1 FGDILEVV
9 LHAVREAV
17 GHHACGMNAGVDAD
31 HVHQVGRA
39 HRPAELFH
47 HLVDGLEVGAVAHQ
61 HAEAGEV
68 REQDAVN
75 EEARAVVDDDRV
87 LSHFLRVGNQGGDG
101 FVGGL
106 LTTDDFHQRHHVHR
120 VEEVHAGKVFRLL
133 QRSSEIGNGNGRG
146 VGGQHGAV
154 LQLGFGF
161 GQYGL
166 LDLRVFDNRFNHY
179 VDILEVT
186 VVQGRA
192 DGREHLAH
200 LRAVDLLALQL
211 LGEQLAGFAHA
222 QVQRRVGDVLHDDR
236 RALGGRLVG
245 DAATHDAGTEDG
257 GQVDVPCAFLDVVA
271 IGFFHRLV
279 GEEQANQRSR
289 LRGLGNLGKTFRF
302 GSVGIVTLHA
312 AVLLHDVDRGN
323 RGRVVLASL
332 LHDEG
337 GRGLERHHVFQRR
350 QFQRLELFSALLA
363 VVEFAGEA
371 FLHQGKGGVAN
382 LVGRHDGVNHAIF
395 QCLVGAV
402 LATGGDPLNRVVDT
416 DHARHAHGATEA
428 REQAQLHFR
437 QAHLGAV
444 GHDAVIAR
452 QGHFQA
458 AAEGDA
464 VDGADGRHVEVFN
477 RVEHLVRL
485 QAPAG
490 DFVFRQLEHVG
501 EFGDVG
507 ADDKYALAGGD
518 DQALDVAV
526 ALDGVNCRLQI
537 LNRFA

>member
-1 FGDILEVV
+1 AVNHRHVCLGSGANDVVFQAANGFGAQRNHHAGDDFLGIEFLAISHVRLEQLVGGFVDHFLRLAFLVFLVLVEAHFGLLAVTLVFVHDFRHILEVV

-17 GHHACGMNAGVDAD
+17 GHHACCMNAGVDAD

-68 REQDAVN
+68 REQYAVN

-87 LSHFLRVGNQGGDG
+87 LAHFLRVGNQGGDG

-133 QRSSEIGNGNGRG
+133 QRSGEMGDGNGRG
-146 VGGQHGAV
+146 VGGQYGAV
-154 LQLGFGF
+154 LQLAFGF

-166 LDLRVFDNRFNHY
+166 LDLRVFDNRFNNY

-200 LRAVDLLALQL
+200 PRAVDLLALQL

-245 DAATHDAGTEDG
+245 DTATHDAGTEYR
-257 GQVDVPCAFLDVVA
+257 GQVDVLGAFLDVVA

-302 GSVGIVTLHA
+302 GR
-312 AVLLHDVDRGN
+312 DR
-323 RGRVVLASL
+323 
-332 LHDEG
+332 
-337 GRGLERHHVFQRR
+337 
-350 QFQRLELFSALLA
+350 
-363 VVEFAGEA
+363 
-371 FLHQGKGGVAN
+371 K
-382 LVGRHDGVNHAIF
+382 
-395 QCLVGAV
+395 
-402 LATGGDPLNRVVDT
+402 
-416 DHARHAHGATEA
+416 
-428 REQAQLHFR
+428 
-437 QAHLGAV
+437 
-444 GHDAVIAR
+444 
-452 QGHFQA
+452 
-458 AAEGDA
+458 
-464 VDGADGRHVEVFN
+464 
-477 RVEHLVRL
+477 
-485 QAPAG
+485 
-490 DFVFRQLEHVG
+490 
-501 EFGDVG
+501 
-507 ADDKYALAGGD
+507 
-518 DQALDVAV
+518 
-526 ALDGVNCRLQI
+526 
-537 LNRFA
+537 